1 MKFVVALALFGLL
14 LLAGCART
22 GFIGDPE
29 SPGYLEA
36 NKAYC
41 ADDMRFKLKIER
53 DRCFHNLAWKMK
65 DESICAEIKA
75 EAGLGGGSVIP
86 GVIIEDMVTKNIRND
101 CYFEVAERKAKEG
114 LGSASAIADICENI
128 KGENDEAHGESGN
141 MLLRDNCFYEVAV
154 NMLAPEIC
162 DRISEKATKESMDVD
177 ADGSVVHVEKS
188 YREVCR
194 EDIERKT
201 ST

>member
-1 MKFVVALALFGLL
+1 MKFVVALALFGVL

-29 SPGYLEA
+29 DPEYLEV

-41 ADDMRFKLKIER
+41 ADKMKLKLKIER
-53 DRCFHNLAWKMK
+53 DRCFHNLAWKME
-65 DESICAEIKA
+65 DERICAEIKA

-101 CYFEVAERKAKEG
+101 CYFEVAKKKAEEK
-114 LGSASAIADICENI
+114 LDSASAIADICENI

-154 NMLAPEIC
+154 NMRAPEIC
-162 DRISEKATKESMDVD
+162 DRISEKATKESMDLD
-177 ADGSVVHVEKS
+177 EEGRVVHVEKS
-188 YREVCR
+188 YREVCK
-194 EDIERKT
+194 EQIERDT